1 MQDRSP
7 ADYHFIF
14 AQKLSP
20 KKLLYE
26 VLLKVKEELMLL
38 GFISLLLT
46 VFQDPVGK
54 VCVRQSAMLI
64 MLPCKPPPR
73 PPRKTEHLGDTM
85 INGVM
90 GGARRLLAGGGAS
103 EDYCLKKGKVPIL
116 SAEAIHQLHIL
127 IFALAVTHVLFSA
140 ITVLLGI
147 AQTRNWRHWETNI
160 HIKDAS
166 EFKFIQDH
174 FNGHKKRWKIFGWP
188 RSFFKQLRGSVTE
201 EDYTTMRLG
210 FIMKHYRGNPKFNF
224 YSYMIRALE
233 VDFKKVVGIS
243 WYLWSMLTI
252 FLLLNVQGWYIYFG
266 ISLVPFIMLLLIGS
280 KMHHIITEL
289 AYEVAQKHTTIQ
301 GELVVS
307 PSDELFWFHQ
317 PKLVL
322 VLLHIILFQNAFQ
335 VAFFFWLLVTYGF
348 KSCIMGKPT
357 YVIIRLVISVVSQF
371 LCGYSTLPL
380 YAIVSHM
387 GNSFKKSIFDENVAE
402 GLVNWA
408 ENARRRR
415 RMPNKTTI
423 DVGSSPVDEAQGGT
437 SQMVNIPSKSSV
449 EKGTARL
456 I

>member
-1 MQDRSP
+1 MAGGGGKAKPLEFTPTWIVASVC
-7 ADYHFIF
+7 FIIIIITLLF
-14 AQKLSP
+14 ERLLHLLGKKLSP

-73 PPRKTEHLGDTM
+73 PPRKTEHLSDAM
-85 INGVM
+85 FNGVM

-116 SAEAIHQLHIL
+116 SAEAIHQLHIF

-166 EFKFIQDH
+166 APEMIKHVQEFKFIQDH
-174 FNGHKKRWKIFGWP
+174 FNGHKKRWKIFGWL

-243 WYLWSMLTI
+243 WYLWTMLTI

-266 ISLVPFIMLLLIGS
+266 ISLVPFI
-280 KMHHIITEL
+280 
-289 AYEVAQKHTTIQ
+289 
-301 GELVVS
+301 
-307 PSDELFWFHQ
+307 
-317 PKLVL
+317 
-322 VLLHIILFQNAFQ
+322 
-335 VAFFFWLLVTYGF
+335 VTYGF

-357 YVIIRLVISVVSQF
+357 YVIIRLAISVVSQF